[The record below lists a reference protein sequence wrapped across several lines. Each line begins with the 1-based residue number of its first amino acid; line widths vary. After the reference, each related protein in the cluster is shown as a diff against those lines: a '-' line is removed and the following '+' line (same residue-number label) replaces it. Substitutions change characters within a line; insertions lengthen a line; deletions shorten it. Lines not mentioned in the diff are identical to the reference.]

1 MAESNTPYKSIA
13 VVGAGAWG
21 TALAATAALA
31 GREVI
36 LYAREPEVV
45 NAIRATGENTP
56 FLPGVKLPQG
66 LSPTNVIQDC
76 ARAEAILLVSPAQ
89 HCRATLVQL
98 RAFMPRGTPIAICA
112 KGIEKNTGKLMTEV
126 MAETFPEAEAALLS
140 GPSFARDVVRGL
152 PTAVTIAA
160 LEPVAQRLQ
169 ETLRHAMFR
178 PYATTDLVGVALG
191 GAAKNVYA
199 IACGMVEGRG
209 LGESARAALLAR
221 SFAEMVRLGSALG
234 AKPETMSGLS
244 GLGDLTLTAMS
255 TGSRNYSFG
264 FALGEG
270 KTLSQLLG
278 EGRPLAEGAYT
289 AAPLIERARREGVD
303 VPVAEAVADVLTE
316 RAALDEVVLRLMT
329 RPLRAE

>member
-1 MAESNTPYKSIA
+1 MSGMSSPYRSIA

-31 GREVI
+31 GRDVF
-36 LYAREPEVV
+36 LYAREQDVV
-45 NAIRATGENTP
+45 RTIRASGENTM
-56 FLPGVKLPQG
+56 FLPGLHLPDG
-66 LSPTNVIQDC
+66 LIATNNITDC
-76 ARAEAILLVSPAQ
+76 GRAEAILLVAPAQ
-89 HCRATLVQL
+89 HVRATLAQL
-98 RAFMPRGTPIAICA
+98 RECVAPGTPIVICA
-112 KGIEKNTGKLMTEV
+112 KGIEKSTGKLLTEV

-160 LEPVAQRLQ
+160 REPVAQRLQ
-169 ETLRHAMFR
+169 ESLSHAMFR
-178 PYATTDLVGVALG
+178 PYASTDVVGVALG

-199 IACGMVEGRG
+199 IACGVVEGRG

-221 SFAEMVRLGSALG
+221 SFAEMMRLGIAMG
-234 AKPETMSGLS
+234 ARPETLAGLS
-244 GLGDLTLTAMS
+244 GLGDLALTAMS
-255 TGSRNYSFG
+255 TSSRNYALG

-270 KTLSQLLG
+270 KTLAQALG

-289 AAPLIERARREGVD
+289 AAPLIERAAREGVE
-303 VPVAEAVADVLTE
+303 VPVAEAVADVLNGS
-316 RAALDEVVLRLMT
+316 AALDEVVLRLMT

>member
-1 MAESNTPYKSIA
+1 LAHAVTPYRTLA
-13 VVGAGAWG
+13 VVGGGAWG

-45 NAIRATGENTP
+45 AAILGSHENTL
-56 FLPGVKLPQG
+56 FLPGVRLPEE
-66 LSPTNVIQDC
+66 LVATNRLEDC
-76 ARAEAILLVSPAQ
+76 QTAEAILLVTPAQ
-89 HCRATLVQL
+89 HVRATLAQL
-98 RAFMPRGTPIAICA
+98 RGFVAHGTPIAICA
-112 KGIEKNTGKLMTEV
+112 KGIERNTGKLLTEV
-126 MAETFPEAEAALLS
+126 MAESFAEAEAALLS

-160 LEPVAQRLQ
+160 REPVAQRLQ
-169 ETLRHAMFR
+169 ASLSHAMFR
-178 PYATTDLVGVALG
+178 PYASNDLVGVALG
-191 GAAKNVYA
+191 GAVKNVYA

-221 SFAEMVRLGSALG
+221 SFAEMVRLGTALG
-234 AKPETMSGLS
+234 AQPETMAGLS
-244 GLGDLTLTAMS
+244 GLGDLALTAMS
-255 TGSRNYSFG
+255 PSSRNYALG

-270 KTLSQLLG
+270 KTLAQVLG

-289 AAPLIERARREGVD
+289 AAPLIARAIREGVD
-303 VPVAEAVADVLTE
+303 VPVAGAVTAILDGNAT
-316 RAALDEVVLRLMT
+316 LDEVVLRLMT

>member
-1 MAESNTPYKSIA
+1 
-13 VVGAGAWG
+13 VD
-21 TALAATAALA
+21 
-31 GREVI
+31 
-36 LYAREPEVV
+36 
-45 NAIRATGENTP
+45 AIKATGENAP
-56 FLPGVKLPQG
+56 FLPGVKLPDG
-66 LSPTNVIQDC
+66 IVPTNAITDC
-76 ARAEAILLVSPAQ
+76 ARAEAMLLVSPAQ
-89 HCRATLVQL
+89 HTRATLAQL
-98 RAFMPRGTPIAICA
+98 RVFTPRGTPIAICA

-126 MAETFPEAEAALLS
+126 MAETFAEAEPALLS

-160 LEPVAQRLQ
+160 REPIALRLQ

-178 PYATTDLVGVALG
+178 PYASADLIGVALC

-221 SFAEMVRLGSALG
+221 AFAEMARLGTALG
-234 AKPETMSGLS
+234 AKPETMGGLS
-244 GLGDLTLTAMS
+244 GLGDLALTAMS
-255 TGSRNYSFG
+255 AGSRNYALG

-289 AAPLIERARREGVD
+289 AAPLIERAKREGAE
-303 VPVAEAVADVLTE
+303 VPIAEAVADVLSE
-316 RAALDEVVLRLMT
+316 KAALDQIVLRLMT

>member
-1 MAESNTPYKSIA
+1 MTKPYNTIA

-31 GREVI
+31 SRDVI

-45 NAIRATGENTP
+45 AAIRTSGENTP
-56 FLPGVKLPQG
+56 FLPGVKLPRD
-66 LSPTNVIQDC
+66 LRPTNAITDC
-76 ARAEAILLVSPAQ
+76 ARAEAMLLVTPAQ
-89 HCRATLVQL
+89 HCRATLAQL
-98 RAFMPRGTPIAICA
+98 REFTPPKTPIAICA
-112 KGIEKNTGKLMTEV
+112 KGIEKNTGKLMNEV
-126 MAETFPEAEAALLS
+126 IAEAFPEAEPALLS

-160 LEPVAQRLQ
+160 HGPVAPRLQ

-178 PYATTDLVGVALG
+178 PYASTDLIGVALG

-221 SFAEMVRLGSALG
+221 SFAEMVRLGTALG
-234 AKPETMSGLS
+234 AKPETMGGLS
-244 GLGDLTLTAMS
+244 GLGDLALTAMS
-255 TGSRNYSFG
+255 AGSRNYALG

-289 AAPLIERARREGVD
+289 AEPLIERARRDRVD
-303 VPVAEAVADVLTE
+303 VPIAEAVADVLTGSV
-316 RAALDEVVLRLMT
+316 ALDEVVLRLMT
-329 RPLRAE
+329 RPSRAE